1 MRSLLTPKW
10 VLSHVF
16 VVLMVVVM
24 VGLGF
29 WQLERL
35 EQRKSDNDAI
45 RVASVAA
52 VAPIEDVLGDPAVP
66 DHTAVRVVGTYRDEL
81 TFLVANRTFD
91 SQPGSWLVTPIELDD
106 GRLVIVSRGWV
117 PRRWVAGDDPRVVAV
132 PSGVVEVDGRL
143 FASVDGGRI
152 GVSDSAVAEVS
163 RVDLAV
169 VEQLLDVV
177 AVDRWVQLVD
187 QTPPAGEL
195 PVPIPPPTLDDG
207 PHLSYAFQ
215 WFFFSA
221 GTVVAYVLILRR
233 RLREPN
239 QDE

>member
-1 MRSLLTPKW
+1 M
-10 VLSHVF
+10 LSHVF
-16 VVLMVVVM
+16 VAVMVVLM

-35 EQRKSDNDAI
+35 EQRKTDNEAI
-45 RVASVAA
+45 RVASEAG
-52 VAPIEDVLGDPAVP
+52 VAPVEDLLGNPAVP
-66 DHTAVRVVGTYRDEL
+66 DHTAVHVVGTYRDDL

-91 SQPGSWLVTPIELDD
+91 SQPGSWLATPVELAD

-117 PRRWVAGDDPRVVAV
+117 PRRWVAGDDLRVVDV
-132 PSGVVEVDGRL
+132 PAGVVEVDGRL
-143 FASVDGGRI
+143 FASVGGGRI

-169 VEQLLDVV
+169 VEELLGV
-177 AVDRWVQLVD
+177 AVVDRWVQLVG
-187 QTPPAGEL
+187 QTPSAGAL
-195 PVPIPPPTLDDG
+195 PVPIPPPSLDDG

-215 WFFFSA
+215 WYFFSA

-233 RLREPN
+233 RLREPS